1 MAPVRVAINGFG
13 RIGRVFTR
21 IAAVDPEIEIVG
33 INDLLFYNRKKD
45 VFNAKWA
52 AHLLK
57 YDTVYGPYD
66 LDVSL
71 VAEDR
76 LKIGDRPEIPL
87 YAVPAP
93 AELPWRDL
101 DVDVVIEATGVFRDP
116 DKAKGHLE
124 AGAKKVL
131 ITAPPRGERAKETLQ
146 ILWRVN
152 EEEYVNRGKP
162 DIVSAASCT
171 TNSLGPVVKVLHEA
185 FGIEHG
191 FLTTVHAYTNDQRI
205 VDAVHDDL
213 ARARAAAANIIPTS
227 TGAARAIPAIF
238 PDLEGKMDGIA
249 MRVPVPCGS
258 VSDFTATL
266 KREVTAEEVNEAFRK
281 AAATPLGEVMKVVDE
296 PIVSAD
302 VIGERHSAVVALP
315 YTVVLPGAKRVVK
328 VLSFYDNEWGYC
340 CRLLDVAK
348 FIVG

>member
-1 MAPVRVAINGFG
+1 VRIAINGFG
-13 RIGRVFTR
+13 RIGRVFAR
-21 IAAVDPEIEIVG
+21 IAAKDPEIEIVG
-33 INDLLFYNRKKD
+33 INDLLFYNKKKD
-45 VFNAKWA
+45 KFNAKWA
-52 AHLLK
+52 AHLFK
-57 YDTVYGPYD
+57 WDTVYGPYD
-66 LDVSL
+66 LEVSL
-71 VAEDR
+71 VTDTK
-76 LKIGDRPEIPL
+76 LKIGDRQEVPL
-87 YAVPAP
+87 YAVPNP
-93 AELPWRDL
+93 VELPWKDL

-152 EEEYVNRGKP
+152 EEEYVKRGKP

-185 FGIEHG
+185 FGIGNG

-227 TGAARAIPAIF
+227 TGAARAIPTIF
-238 PDLEGKMDGIA
+238 PELEGKMDGIA

-266 KREVTAEEVNEAFRK
+266 NREVTAEEVNEAFRK
-281 AAATPLGEVMKVVDE
+281 AAETPLGEVMKVVED

-302 VIGERHSAVVALP
+302 VIGESHSAVVVLP

-348 FIVG
+348 FIVE